1 MNEFPPI
8 GSRRLS
14 RREVVTGLAMLSA
27 AGVAAARKP
36 DIKLDYLGD
45 RKLDQVIPEQ
55 IGRWKFVSSSG
66 LIVPPKDQLALALYA
81 QTLTRV
87 YHDGDT
93 PIMLL
98 IAYSASQD
106 GFLQVHRPEF
116 CYTASGFTLTDPAT
130 KEVHLAPDKSFRVN
144 TLSAN
149 RDGGGE
155 KLLYWTRIGNHI
167 PLSWAEQKFVFA
179 ADNLK
184 RIIPDSVLVRVSTNL
199 GQEGP
204 SMANLEAFVRGMVA
218 ATAPPLRRVLVPSG

>member
-1 MNEFPPI
+1 MTEKFRLA
-8 GSRRLS
+8 GYRGLS
-14 RREVVTGLAMLSA
+14 RREFATGLALLSA
-27 AGVAAARKP
+27 AGVAKARKP
-36 DIKLDYLGD
+36 DIRLDYLG
-45 RKLDQVIPEQ
+45 KHTLDDVIPKQ
-55 IGRWKFVSSSG
+55 IGRWQFVGSSG
-66 LIVPPKDQLALALYA
+66 LVVPPKDQLALALYA

-87 YHDGDT
+87 YDDGKA

-98 IAYSASQD
+98 IAYSASQN

-130 KEVHLAPDKSFRVN
+130 HQIRLGAGKAFRVN

-167 PLSWAEQKFVFA
+167 PLSWSEQKFVFA

-184 RIIPDSVLVRVSTNL
+184 MLIPDSALVRVSTPL
-199 GQEGP
+199 GHEGP
-204 SMANLEAFVRGMVA
+204 DLSTLEEFVREMVI
-218 ATAPPLRRVLVPSG
+218 ATAAPMRRVLVP